1 MAIQEKGYTPCTE
14 IPKIQPSIE
23 LPNGTIWAP
32 ANANKDRIGQMVTLK
47 WALANSDNW
56 ISAHLMKE
64 ISPQSV
70 IDLIR
75 KMGITSPID
84 PVPSIC
90 LGTADI
96 TLCEMVGA
104 FNTYPSQGIHIE
116 PLFIIRIED
125 KYGNVIENFTPRR
138 EEAINE
144 ETAYTMLRTMQGVV
158 EGGTSVRLRYR
169 YNLMNPIAGKTG
181 TTQHHSDGWFIGMTP
196 YLTTGIWTGSEFRSI
211 HFRSITYGQGANMSL
226 PIWAKFMTKVYSDST
241 INMPK
246 DDFPK
251 PTSGF
256 EVNFDCSKEQT
267 TYKIEEF

>member
-1 MAIQEKGYTPCTE
+1 MQEKGYTPCSE

-23 LPNGTIWAP
+23 LPDGKFWAP
-32 ANANKDRIGQMVTLK
+32 ANANKDRIGEMVTLK
-47 WALANSDNW
+47 WALANSDNS

-70 IDLIR
+70 ISLTR
-75 KMGITSPID
+75 KMGVTSPID

-104 FNTYPSQGIHIE
+104 FNTYPSQGVYVE
-116 PLFIIRIED
+116 PVFISRIED
-125 KYGNVIENFTPRR
+125 KYGNVLENFVPNRTQ
-138 EEAINE
+138 AMSE

-158 EGGTSVRLRYR
+158 ESGTSVRLRYR
-169 YNLMNPIAGKTG
+169 YQLLNPIAGKTG
-181 TTQHHSDGWFIGMTP
+181 TTQNHSDGWFIGMTP
-196 YLTTGIWTGSEFRSI
+196 YLTAGVWTGGEYRSI
-211 HFRSITYGQGANMSL
+211 HFRSITYGQGAHMAL
-226 PIWAKFMTKVYSDST
+226 PIWALFMQKVYDDKT

-251 PTSGF
+251 PTSGH
-256 EVNFDCSKEQT
+256 EVNFDCSHENLNKWV
-267 TYKIEEF
+267 EEF